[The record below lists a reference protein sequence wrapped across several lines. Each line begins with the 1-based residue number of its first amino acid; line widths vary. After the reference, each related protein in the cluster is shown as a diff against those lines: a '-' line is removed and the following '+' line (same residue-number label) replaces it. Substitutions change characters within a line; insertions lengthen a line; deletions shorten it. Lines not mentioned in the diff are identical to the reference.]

1 MAAFGK
7 VGSKIA
13 DTLFDALSDKLTNK
27 AATAESKRAAE
38 RLIEGKKLNKKSLQ
52 AANALPTKAGKGVTE
67 AQAKNNKKIQS
78 MVQQSNVESAKETGR
93 REIDV
98 DPDTGRPTSIHIAP
112 WDQGNKGFK
121 KISKARRRALIK
133 LGFARVDKKGKLR
146 STKKWA
152 DSSTSVK
159 DSLGMMQENKLNQLS
174 KGDYSNAEM
183 KAMINKGGFQMRKGG
198 GLIDPPNPG
207 AAALPKTVRKKMG
220 FKKNGGKIV
229 KRKNGGFIGGG
240 VALRGFGATRKK

>member
-27 AATAESKRAAE
+27 AATAESKRAAQ
-38 RLIEGKKLNKKSLQ
+38 RLIEGKKLNQKSLK
-52 AANALPTKAGKGVTE
+52 AANSLPTKAGKGVTE
-67 AQAKNNKKIQS
+67 AQAKNNKKIQA

-98 DPDTGRPTSIHIAP
+98 DPDTGRPTSKHIAP
-112 WDQGNKGFK
+112 WDQGSKGFK
-121 KISKARRRALIK
+121 KISKKRKRQLISM
-133 LGFARVDKKGKLR
+133 GFARVDKNGKLR

-152 DSSTSVK
+152 DSSDSVR
-159 DSLGMMQENKLNQLS
+159 DSLNIR
-174 KGDYSNAEM
+174 GDSYSDAQM
-183 KAMINKGGFQMRKGG
+183 RALTNKGGFQMKKGG
-198 GLIDPPNPG
+198 GLIDPPNIG
-207 AAALPKTVRKKMG
+207 ASRLPKPVRNKMG

>member
-38 RLIEGKKLNKKSLQ
+38 RLIEGKKLNQKSLK
-52 AANALPTKAGKGVTE
+52 AANSLPTKAGKGVTE

-98 DPDTGRPTSIHIAP
+98 DPDTGRPTSKHIAP
-112 WDQGNKGFK
+112 WDQGSKGFK
-121 KISKARRRALIK
+121 KISKKRKRQLISM
-133 LGFARVDKKGKLR
+133 GFARVDKNGKLR

-152 DSSTSVK
+152 DSSDSVR
-159 DSLGMMQENKLNQLS
+159 DSLNIR
-174 KGDYSNAEM
+174 GDSYSDAQM
-183 KAMINKGGFQMRKGG
+183 RALTNKGGFQMRKGG

-207 AAALPKTVRKKMG
+207 AAALPRPVRNKMG
-220 FKKNGGKIV
+220 FKKRGGKVI
-229 KRKNGGFIGGG
+229 KRAVGGG
-240 VALRGFGATRKK
+240 VALRGLGAVRRI